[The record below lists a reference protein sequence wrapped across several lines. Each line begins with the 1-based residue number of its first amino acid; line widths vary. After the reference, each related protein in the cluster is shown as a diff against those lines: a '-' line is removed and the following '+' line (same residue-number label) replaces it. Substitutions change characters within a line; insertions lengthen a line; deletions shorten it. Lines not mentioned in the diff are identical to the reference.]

1 MIKRKPFL
9 LIGTKTLWTI
19 AYFTDEDWIQKGLQL
34 EQVSVESNVKALVSK
49 TLEALNIDGKLE
61 LEAAVG
67 LFIS

>member
-1 MIKRKPFL
+1 M
-9 LIGTKTLWTI
+9 LIGTKTLWAI

-34 EQVSVESNVKALVSK
+34 KEVSVESDVKALVSEA
-49 TLEALNIDGKLE
+49 LEALNIDGRLE